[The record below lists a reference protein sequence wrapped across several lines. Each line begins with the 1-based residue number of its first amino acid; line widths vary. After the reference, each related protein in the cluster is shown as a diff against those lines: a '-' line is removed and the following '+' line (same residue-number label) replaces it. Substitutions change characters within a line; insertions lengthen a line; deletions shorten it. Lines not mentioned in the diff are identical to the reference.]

1 MVGDLKIM
9 YQYVTLKVQTKCD
22 LLPIV
27 NDIQYVT
34 IWNESAYKWTINI
47 PQDKYHFR

>member
-1 MVGDLKIM
+1 MNSIVGELKIM
-9 YQYVTLKVQTKCD
+9 HQYVALKVQTK
-22 LLPIV
+22 LV
-27 NDIQYVT
+27 NGIQYVT